1 MADGSGCIASAR
13 VGSRHSFNK
22 NPEKIL
28 RVFYCPDASAL
39 AVVGTIAEFILQF
52 RCGWVR
58 FQPSH
63 SKPWLMGCSFLVIN
77 LNFGKMDVGACSLWA

>member
-1 MADGSGCIASAR
+1 
-13 VGSRHSFNK
+13 
-22 NPEKIL
+22 
-28 RVFYCPDASAL
+28 L